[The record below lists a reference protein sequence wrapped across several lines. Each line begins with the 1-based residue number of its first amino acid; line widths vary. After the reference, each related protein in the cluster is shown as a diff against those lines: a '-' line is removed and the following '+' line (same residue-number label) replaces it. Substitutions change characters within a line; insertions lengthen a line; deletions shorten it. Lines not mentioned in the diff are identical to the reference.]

1 MPPAEPLQVGDC
13 EAAVPRYEALLSRPA
28 PGPLARPLATVEEPP
43 MNAETFR
50 AQCLNRLAGK
60 VRRMILRCWRDAD
73 SPTTFLACNDRF

>member
-1 MPPAEPLQVGDC
+1 
-13 EAAVPRYEALLSRPA
+13 
-28 PGPLARPLATVEEPP
+28 